1 MIFNEND
8 KTYDMQRRA
17 EMTLYEVID
26 PELMVNIIDLGLVY
40 EINFPEENKVQVVM
54 TLTSQFCPMGDAIKT
69 GVQNALETEFPGIE
83 VEIELT
89 FSPAWNYDCVSQ
101 EGMMQLQNR

>member
-17 EMTLYEVID
+17 EMALYEVID

-40 EINFPEENKVQVVM
+40 EINFPEEKKCR
-54 TLTSQFCPMGDAIKT
+54 S
-69 GVQNALETEFPGIE
+69 
-83 VEIELT
+83 
-89 FSPAWNYDCVSQ
+89 
-101 EGMMQLQNR
+101 